1 MKTRKETKNIKIGS
15 ISIGGQDKVLIQS
28 MCNIK
33 TSKTD
38 EVIKQ
43 INDCASLGADLMR
56 VSVLDMGDALAIKEI
71 KANTSIPLVAD
82 IHFDYSLAITSIESG
97 ADKIRINPG
106 NIGTYDN
113 LKKVIECAKKHGT
126 AIRIGVNSGSLEKE
140 FASQDIPLAEKL
152 FKSALKYITLLEQLE
167 FYDIVVSLKASNIIE
182 TIKAYELMSEQCDY
196 PLHLGIT
203 EAGIKDLS
211 LIRSTAG
218 LTPLLLKGIGDT
230 IRISITDDSKE
241 EIKAAKRLLHDL
253 GLYPNYPTIIS
264 CPTCGRTQVDVAN
277 LTNNILNYL
286 ETVNKPIKI
295 AIMGCVVNGPGE
307 AKDADIGVAGGKN
320 EYVLFAKGQIIK
332 KVSESKVLETL
343 IDEINKL

>member
-1 MKTRKETKNIKIGS
+1 MDGY
-15 ISIGGQDKVLIQS
+15 L
-28 MCNIK
+28 
-33 TSKTD
+33 
-38 EVIKQ
+38 
-43 INDCASLGADLMR
+43 ALLGADLMR
-56 VSVLDMGDALAIKEI
+56 VSVLDMEDALAIKEI

-82 IHFDYSLAITSIESG
+82 IHFDYSLAIASIESG

-152 FKSALKYITLLEQLE
+152 IKSALKYIALLEQLE

-230 IRISITDDSKE
+230 IRVSITDDSKE

-264 CPTCGRTQVDVAN
+264 EG
-277 LTNNILNYL
+277 
-286 ETVNKPIKI
+286 
-295 AIMGCVVNGPGE
+295 
-307 AKDADIGVAGGKN
+307 
-320 EYVLFAKGQIIK
+320 
-332 KVSESKVLETL
+332 
-343 IDEINKL
+343 